1 MVPLSVVAA
10 ALNVHTRK
18 VQLLVNDGTGGGLA
32 TRVIVRVV
40 VADAPPLSVAV
51 SVTV

>member
-1 MVPLSVVAA
+1 M
-10 ALNVHTRK
+10 NVHVRN
-18 VQLLVNDGTGGGLA
+18 VQLLVNDATGGVLA

-40 VADAPPLSVAV
+40 LADAPPLSVAV